1 MMLPEHRVRLGTG
14 EVFGEMALLT
24 GQPRLADVV
33 ALTYCRLLVLRK
45 LDFDQFMGT
54 NPQAE
59 AAIKRVAA
67 ERTAMNR
74 AGGFPSVS
82 SS

>member
-1 MMLPEHRVRLGTG
+1 MLPEHRVRLGTG

-45 LDFDQFMGT
+45 LDFDRFMGT